1 MPPETAFSSVLTAAK
16 TGAEWALASLYADF
30 QPRLLRYFRAQAPS
44 EAEDLAAETWIDAA
58 RAVKRFEGDES
69 AFGRWLF
76 TIAHRRLVDFRRKK
90 GKQKEEP
97 LAADAPSMLVARADW
112 VAEPEEVEA
121 LACLAQLPN
130 AYAEIVLLR
139 VVGGFDSNE
148 VAQIVGRKPG
158 TVRVMQKRALERL
171 AELLAESSTEVVT
184 R

>member
-1 MPPETAFSSVLTAAK
+1 MTSGTAFSSVLTAAK
-16 TGAEWALASLYADF
+16 TGAEWALSALYTDF
-30 QPRLLRYFRAQAPS
+30 QPRLLGYFRAQAPA

-58 RAVKRFEGDES
+58 RALSRFEGDES

-76 TIAHRRLVDFRRKK
+76 TIGHHRLVDSRRRR
-90 GKQKEEP
+90 GRRHEETLSP
-97 LAADAPSMLVARADW
+97 DAVAQLVSRTGW
-112 VAEPEEVEA
+112 VADPVESEA
-121 LACLAQLPN
+121 LAALSRLPA

-171 AELLAESSTEVVT
+171 AELLAESSREAVT

>member
-1 MPPETAFSSVLTAAK
+1 MPPGTSFSSVLTAAK

-44 EAEDLAAETWIDAA
+44 EADDLAAESWIDAA
-58 RAVKRFEGDES
+58 RGLKRFDGDES

-76 TIAHRRLVDFRRKK
+76 TIAHRRLVDLRRKN
-90 GKQKEEP
+90 GKRREEP
-97 LAADAPSMLVARADW
+97 LGADALSSLVAPSDW
-112 VAEPEEVEA
+112 APDPDETEA
-121 LACLAQLPN
+121 LVCLARLPA

-148 VAQIVGRKPG
+148 VAQIVGRKAG

-171 AELLAESSTEVVT
+171 AELLAESSSKVVT
-184 R
+184 K

>member
-1 MPPETAFSSVLTAAK
+1 MAPGTAFSSVLTAAR

-44 EAEDLAAETWIDAA
+44 EAEDLAADVWLDAA
-58 RAVKRFEGDES
+58 RALSRFDGDES

-76 TIAHRRLVDFRRKK
+76 TIAHRRLVDFRRKQ
-90 GKQKEEP
+90 GRRHEETLSP
-97 LAADAPSMLVARADW
+97 EAVAQLISRTGWAADPG
-112 VAEPEEVEA
+112 ETEA
-121 LACLAQLPN
+121 LTALARVPA

-148 VAQIVGRKPG
+148 VAQILGRKPG

-171 AELLAESSTEVVT
+171 AELLVESSREPVT

>member
-1 MPPETAFSSVLTAAK
+1 MAPRTAFSSVLTAAK
-16 TGAEWALASLYADF
+16 TGAEWALASLYGEF

-58 RAVKRFEGDES
+58 RALSRFEGDES

-76 TIAHRRLVDFRRKK
+76 TIAHRRLVDLRRRA
-90 GKQKEEP
+90 GRRREEP
-97 LAADAPSMLVARADW
+97 VAAESIP
-112 VAEPEEVEA
+112 EPGETEA
-121 LACLAQLPN
+121 LACLADLPP

-148 VAQIVGRKPG
+148 VAQIVGRKPT

-171 AELLAESSTEVVT
+171 AQLLAERSREVVT